1 MHIVSGATGHVGTF
15 VANALLERKESVTVI
30 LHHPE
35 KAERWKQKGA
45 QVAIADVLDTEK
57 LQAIFEN
64 GKRLFLLNPPAASN
78 TDTVSK
84 ELETLASILQALKGS
99 NIEKVVGESTYGAQT
114 GEGIGDLGVLFK
126 MEQELK
132 ATSIPNSIIRAAY
145 YMSNW
150 DTALATAIKEG
161 KVHTMYPVDFK
172 LPMVAPKD
180 IGKIAARLMLAP
192 INHTGLHYVEGP
204 ETYSAAD
211 VAAAF
216 AVALG
221 KPVQAVE
228 TPADQWERMLESNG
242 FSKIAA
248 ASMIAM
254 TDITLKGAYT
264 KPNLPERGITTIQQ
278 YITTLVSKAAGK
290 KVIS

>member
-1 MHIVSGATGHVGTF
+1 MHIVSGATGHVGAF

-35 KAERWKQKGA
+35 KAARWQQKGA
-45 QVAIADVLDTEK
+45 QVAIADVLDTQK
-57 LQAIFEN
+57 LQEIFQS
-64 GKRLFLLNPPAASN
+64 GKRFFLLNPPAAPN

-84 ELETLASILQALKGS
+84 ELETLGSMLQALKGS
-99 NIEKVVGESTYGAQT
+99 DIEKVVGESTYGAQA
-114 GEGIGDLGVLFK
+114 GEGIGDLGVLYK

-132 ATSIPNSIIRAAY
+132 ASAIPHSIIRAAY

-150 DTALATAIKEG
+150 DAALATAVKEG
-161 KVHTMYPVDFK
+161 KVHTLYPVDFK

-204 ETYSAAD
+204 EMYSAAD

-216 AVALG
+216 ALALG

-228 TPADQWERMLESNG
+228 TPPAQWEQLLTSNG
-242 FSKIAA
+242 FSKPAA
-248 ASMIAM
+248 ASMMAM
-254 TDITLKGAYT
+254 TDIILKGAYT
-264 KPNLPERGITTIQQ
+264 KPNLPERGSTTLSQ
-278 YITTLVSKAAGK
+278 YIAALVRKAEEK
-290 KVIS
+290 KVKP

>member
-64 GKRLFLLNPPAASN
+64 GKRLFLLNPPAAPNS
-78 TDTVSK
+78 DTVSK
-84 ELETLASILQALKGS
+84 ELETLAAILQALKSS
-99 NIEKVVGESTYGAQT
+99 NIEKVVGESTYGAQA
-114 GEGIGDLGVLFK
+114 GEGIGDLGVLYK

-132 ATSIPNSIIRAAY
+132 AASIPNSIIRAAY

-150 DTALATAIKEG
+150 DTSLATAVKDG

-204 ETYSAAD
+204 ETYSATD

-216 AVALG
+216 TVALG

-254 TDITLKGAYT
+254 TNITLKGAYT